1 MGEVHVVGARLLQS
15 AHGGESQNEI
25 VKYIL
30 RKLALVPSELEL
42 LRSHPKDER
51 GEFEGGWAACPV
63 WANPHFC
70 ELSPKVRWFLIS
82 CSDAPFS
89 APSGDP
95 RGESFWSHFGDILES
110 ILETFWSPFWNGK
123 LTCRAPK
130 GSSPTPAYCCIAVS
144 GLPGFCTG
152 GTRTLPFLP
161 TQRIASQV
169 TPQRVANL
177 LRALLLVGASNHVK
191 RCPADHRTATD
202 TLRTLS
208 SRR

>member
-1 MGEVHVVGARLLQS
+1 MR
-15 AHGGESQNEI
+15 GG
-25 VKYIL
+25 
-30 RKLALVPSELEL
+30 LALAHLDV
-42 LRSHPKDER
+42 
-51 GEFEGGWAACPV
+51 
-63 WANPHFC
+63 NPLFAR
-70 ELSPKVRWFLIS
+70 LSPKVRWILS
-82 CSDAPFS
+82 SGAGDPVS
-89 APSGDP
+89 GPSGDP

-161 TQRIASQV
+161 TQRIVSQV

-177 LRALLLVGASNHVK
+177 LRALLSWVRPTTSSVVPPITA
-191 RCPADHRTATD
+191 AQRTPCERSPRAGESS
-202 TLRTLS
+202 LKELPLHSSQVLNRVRTLCS
-208 SRR
+208 DATK